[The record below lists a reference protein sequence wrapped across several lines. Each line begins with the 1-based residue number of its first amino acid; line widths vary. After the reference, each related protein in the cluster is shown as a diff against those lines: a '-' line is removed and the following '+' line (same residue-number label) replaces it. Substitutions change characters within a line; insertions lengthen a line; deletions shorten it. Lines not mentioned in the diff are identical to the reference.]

1 MDKDQNNKRQ
11 STSKRQR
18 KDKQKDRGIGDY
30 IVKKVFTCTKDQTV
44 FEACNLMA
52 KHNIGTIVIVDK
64 KDKKKPL
71 GIFTERD
78 LVTKVIT
85 QHKSSTEMLENVMTR
100 PLVTCSEN
108 SDDVKISNLM
118 KKNDIKKVVV
128 TKNRRLA
135 GVVTQTDM
143 IEFLSNSWL

>member
-1 MDKDQNNKRQ
+1 MKKEQSKKQPITKR
-11 STSKRQR
+11 KN
-18 KDKQKDRGIGDY
+18 KQKNKGITDY
-30 IVKKVFTCTKDQTV
+30 IIKKIFTCTKDQTV
-44 FEACNLMA
+44 FEACKLMA

-78 LVTKVIT
+78 LVKKVIT
-85 QHKSSTEMLENVMTR
+85 QHKSSTEFLENVMTR

-118 KKNDIKKVVV
+118 KKNDIKKVVI
-128 TKNRRLA
+128 TKNKRLS
-135 GVVTQTDM
+135 GIVTQTDM